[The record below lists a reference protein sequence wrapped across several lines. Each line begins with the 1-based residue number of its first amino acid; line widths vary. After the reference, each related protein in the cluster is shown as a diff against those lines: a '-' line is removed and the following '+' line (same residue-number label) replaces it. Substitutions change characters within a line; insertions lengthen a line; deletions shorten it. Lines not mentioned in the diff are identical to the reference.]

1 MDKYCSEL
9 KDAKRNSIIMGTL
22 TYSFMGLMFGLIYGA
37 YGIGFW
43 YGNKIIMD
51 YRSVAQGSAMTP
63 SPAPGTSKNIKI
75 AYRAVS
81 IRMIPTVWLEQQLV
95 TTQ

>member
-9 KDAKRNSIIMGTL
+9 KDAKRNSIIKGTL

-51 YRSVAQGSAMTP
+51 YRLVTHGSTTTP
-63 SPAPGTSKNIKI
+63 QTAPGMSQNMKN
-75 AYRAVS
+75 A
-81 IRMIPTVWLEQQLV
+81 
-95 TTQ
+95 